1 MPLAR
6 PECLIVFTRFPEAGK
21 TKTRL
26 IPALGAKGAAR
37 LQRQMTEHIMAT
49 AAKLFNRPGLT
60 IEAYHEGGNSDLMQ
74 AWLGSQFTYR
84 QQETGNIGRR
94 MLKAFEN
101 AFQDEIETAVI
112 IGSDGVLPLT
122 FKNGD
127 SWENLGLEGS
137 ETFTITGIANIEPR
151 KTLHV
156 RAVKPDGREIEFDV
170 TARLNTDIDVEYF
183 EHGGI
188 LPYVLRKIMTE

>member
-37 LQRQMTEHIMAT
+37 LQRQMTEHIMAN

-101 AFQDEIETAVI
+101 AFQDEIETAVF
-112 IGSDGVLPLT
+112 S
-122 FKNGD
+122 KHY
-127 SWENLGLEGS
+127 SAGL
-137 ETFTITGIANIEPR
+137 
-151 KTLHV
+151 
-156 RAVKPDGREIEFDV
+156 
-170 TARLNTDIDVEYF
+170 
-183 EHGGI
+183 
-188 LPYVLRKIMTE
+188 